1 MTCAQLE
8 ILLCD
13 YVDGALAP
21 ADKLAVEQHLATC
34 IPCAEMARDGAAA
47 IDFMSRV
54 AEVELPPTLVMQ
66 LFHLPAL
73 EPARPRPL
81 GGLRGWLDSLTQ
93 PMRQP
98 RMVMGLTL
106 TILFFGMMA
115 RCAGMPER
123 HLTGADLDPA
133 RVLGTL
139 EDRANRTWQRSLK
152 FYESIRLVYKIQT
165 QLRDWKEQQDADAA
179 VDPNADDRRLP
190 APANQPAQPAAPADQ
205 ARP

>member
-21 ADKLAVEQHLATC
+21 AEKLAVEQHLATC
-34 IPCAEMARDGAAA
+34 APCAEMARDGASA
-47 IDFMSRV
+47 IDFMERV
-54 AEVELPPTLVMQ
+54 AEVEPPPELVTR
-66 LFHLPAL
+66 LFHLPGL
-73 EPARPRPL
+73 EPARPQAR
-81 GGLRGWLDSLTQ
+81 GGFRGWLQSLKQ
-93 PMRQP
+93 PMLQP
-98 RMVMGLTL
+98 RMAMGLTL
-106 TILFFGMMA
+106 TVLFFGMMA

-123 HLTGADLDPA
+123 HLTSADLDPA

-179 VDPNADDRRLP
+179 ADPNTDDRRLP
-190 APANQPAQPAAPADQ
+190 APANKQAQPAEAKP
-205 ARP
+205 

>member
-21 ADKLAVEQHLATC
+21 AEKLAVEQHLASC
-34 IPCAEMARDGAAA
+34 ALCAEMARDGAAA
-47 IDFMSRV
+47 IDFMTRV
-54 AEVELPPTLVMQ
+54 AEVEPPPALVTQ
-66 LFHLPAL
+66 LFHLPGL
-73 EPARPRPL
+73 ELARPQAR
-81 GGLRGWLDSLTQ
+81 GGFRGWLQSLKQ
-93 PMRQP
+93 PMLQP
-98 RMVMGLTL
+98 RMAMGLTL
-106 TILFFGMMA
+106 TVLFFGLMA

-123 HLTGADLDPA
+123 HLTSADLDPA

-179 VDPNADDRRLP
+179 VDSNADDRRLS
-190 APANQPAQPAAPADQ
+190 APANKQAKPAEAPAEAKQ
-205 ARP
+205 